1 MRKLLCPQCK
11 VSSMYVK
18 NGKGERRAVYVTD
31 GGVVVARKEGETLD
45 GFDLETVYCM
55 GCSWSGSP
63 KRMVKMWFVQYK
75 PADERLFSTLPSLR
89 ATSPI
94 FCVTKHRGGVLNVSD
109 CETEI
114 LYKATG
120 TWRERRFK
128 VSLQWRYAHLSRSK
142 RRLSHHC
149 IRIVLVIK

>member
-63 KRMVKMWFVQYK
+63 KRMVKMRFVRYESV
-75 PADERLFSTLPSLR
+75 DEGLFSTLRHYVPPPLYGWRHTGEGFKCLR
-89 ATSPI
+89 
-94 FCVTKHRGGVLNVSD
+94 
-109 CETEI
+109 
-114 LYKATG
+114 
-120 TWRERRFK
+120 
-128 VSLQWRYAHLSRSK
+128 
-142 RRLSHHC
+142 
-149 IRIVLVIK
+149 